1 MNSNGKGVTNT
12 SLILYNISEVK
23 ESENKEKK
31 GQFDSNKTIKS
42 KKKEKKK
49 EGAVKEPKDRKMVE
63 FYLNQSFL
71 RTQEKKDIQLWR
83 VNPSCIS

>member
-1 MNSNGKGVTNT
+1 MKSIEEEDMNSNGKGVTNT

-23 ESENKEKK
+23 EKK
-31 GQFDSNKTIKS
+31 GQFDANKITKS

-71 RTQEKKDIQLWR
+71 WTQEKR
-83 VNPSCIS
+83 ES